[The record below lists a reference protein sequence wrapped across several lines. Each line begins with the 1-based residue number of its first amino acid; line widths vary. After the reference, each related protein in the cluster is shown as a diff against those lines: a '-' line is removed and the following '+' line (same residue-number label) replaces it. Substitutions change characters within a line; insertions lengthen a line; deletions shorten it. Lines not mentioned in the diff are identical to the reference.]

1 MCPVL
6 LLQASSRR
14 PSPSGPMMSSAYL
27 YKLPFDFTTNMTIV
41 NRDYVVI
48 MLPGFT
54 SGNCDGMYGC
64 SPRVIHSCQLSPAS

>member
-1 MCPVL
+1 MPCATAAGFESTSIALWPNDVLCLPV
-6 LLQASSRR
+6 QVTIR
-14 PSPSGPMMSSAYL
+14 
-27 YKLPFDFTTNMTIV
+27 FTTNMTIV